1 MKKTFGPKVYGI
13 FELVRTQLGF
23 TDLMSTGIWIFSACV
38 VSVVALVRTPL
49 FTQAGM
55 ATFAPPGEEF
65 ALRPVRPSFLAHLAL
80 IIPWCFLG
88 VFQFVPSVRKSLSFT
103 YHRVAGRVFLLLSL
117 GVAASGLSMASR
129 AFGGSFV
136 SQVGMAV
143 LFFSFLLSIAFGY
156 LAVRSKDIPSHRD
169 WMIRLFSYG
178 TSVITLRLFMFI
190 GLRIAAALRLWTA
203 TQCDVILNLLGHSQ
217 TTTAFPACLSTSGSG
232 SIDPAAVV
240 AIQASFASS
249 ANLMAA
255 LQIGYDSSIL
265 LALLVHATLAELWIR
280 RRYYSRREDAL
291 VDDSGVEHQPSL
303 PLHQLSLESSD
314 ACDVNTTGE

>member
-1 MKKTFGPKVYGI
+1 MKKTFGLPSAPVRSFFGV

-23 TDLMSTGIWIFSACV
+23 TDLMSTGIWILSACV

-49 FTQAGM
+49 FTQTGM

-65 ALRPVRPSFLAHLAL
+65 ALRPVRSNFLAHLAL

-88 VFQFVPSVRKSLSFT
+88 VFQFVPSVRKFLSFT

-178 TSVITLRLFMFI
+178 TSVRSRQQDQKAINSF
-190 GLRIAAALRLWTA
+190 
-203 TQCDVILNLLGHSQ
+203 
-217 TTTAFPACLSTSGSG
+217 GSKPKYG
-232 SIDPAAVV
+232 P
-240 AIQASFASS
+240 Q
-249 ANLMAA
+249 
-255 LQIGYDSSIL
+255 DSNRDRQ
-265 LALLVHATLAELWIR
+265 HADR
-280 RRYYSRREDAL
+280 KDGKRDRSRSKDRQDQDHDRSRSRDRHERGR
-291 VDDSGVEHQPSL
+291 SR
-303 PLHQLSLESSD
+303 LES
-314 ACDVNTTGE
+314 

>member
-1 MKKTFGPKVYGI
+1 MHKGF
-13 FELVRTQLGF
+13 FELVRAQLGF
-23 TDLMSTGIWIFSACV
+23 TDLVSTGIWILSTCIVLA
-38 VSVVALVRTPL
+38 VALARTPL
-49 FTQAGM
+49 LTQEGM
-55 ATFAPPGEEF
+55 VSLAPPGEEF
-65 ALRPVRPSFLAHLAL
+65 ALRPVRSSFLAHLAL
-80 IIPWCFLG
+80 IVPWCFLG
-88 VFQFVPSVRKSLSFT
+88 VFQFVPSLRKSLSFT
-103 YHRVAGRVFLLLSL
+103 YHRVAGRAFLLLSL
-117 GVAASGLSMASR
+117 GVAATGLSMASR

-156 LAVRSKDIPSHRD
+156 FAIRSKDIPSHRD

-190 GLRIAAALRLWTA
+190 GLRIAAALHLWTA
-203 TQCDVILNLLGHSQ
+203 TQCDVILNLLGHSR
-217 TTTAFPACLSTSGSG
+217 TTAAFPACLSPSGSD
-232 SIDPAAVV
+232 SIDPTAVV

-280 RRYYSRREDAL
+280 HRYYNRKEETVA
-291 VDDSGVEHQPSL
+291 DSGVEHQPSL
-303 PLHQLSLESSD
+303 SLYRLSLESSD
-314 ACDVNTTGE
+314 ACYVNPAGE